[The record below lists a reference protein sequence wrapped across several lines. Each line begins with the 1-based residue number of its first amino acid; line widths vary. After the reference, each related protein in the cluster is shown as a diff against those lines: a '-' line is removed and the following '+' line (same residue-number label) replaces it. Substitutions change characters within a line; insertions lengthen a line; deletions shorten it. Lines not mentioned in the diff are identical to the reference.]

1 VREAQA
7 ELLIVHRAASGERPS
22 MTTLVAL
29 ATAPTSAQSPGATAS
44 VVKVSSDCHMML
56 VARPYRLSCALHE
69 RSCGDAAAFDQAREA
84 SMQITHFIRV
94 VAFAICG
101 AIATGA
107 QAADISGAGATFPFP
122 IYAKWADS
130 YKKETGNGL
139 NYQSIG
145 SGAGIKQIR
154 AKTVTFGATD
164 APLEAKDLDKDG
176 LAQWPMVM
184 GGIVMVVN
192 IPGVKPGEL
201 VLDGPTVAQIYM
213 GKITKWNDP
222 AVKKLNP
229 KLDLPDLAIANIH
242 RADGSGTTFNFT
254 YYLSSVSPD
263 WSSSIGK
270 ATTVEW
276 PSGIGAKGNDGVA
289 NNVATTAGAIGYVEF
304 AYAEQNKLTYASM
317 INQAGK
323 TVQPTMDAFQAA
335 AANADW
341 SAPGFYQ
348 ILANQPGDGSWPM
361 TAATFILMYKTPVNV
376 AASNDALQ
384 FFKWAYAKG
393 DKMAQDLDYI
403 PMPDKVKNLVGAM
416 WDKDIQQK

>member
-1 VREAQA
+1 MFFKS
-7 ELLIVHRAASGERPS
+7 II
-22 MTTLVAL
+22 
-29 ATAPTSAQSPGATAS
+29 
-44 VVKVSSDCHMML
+44 
-56 VARPYRLSCALHE
+56 
-69 RSCGDAAAFDQAREA
+69 AAAA
-84 SMQITHFIRV
+84 MI
-94 VAFAICG
+94 G
-101 AIATGA
+101 AITVAC
-107 QAADISGAGATFPFP
+107 AADISGAGATFPFP

-130 YKKETGNGL
+130 YKKDTGNGL

-222 AVKKLNP
+222 AIKKLNP
-229 KLDLPDLAIANIH
+229 SVNLPDLAIANIH

-254 YYLSSVSPD
+254 YYLSAVSPE
-263 WSSSIGK
+263 WESSIGK

-289 NNVATTAGAIGYVEF
+289 NNVATTPGAIGYVEF
-304 AYAEQNKLTYASM
+304 AYAEQNKLTFTSM
-317 INQAGK
+317 VNKAGK
-323 TVQPTMDAFQAA
+323 TVAPTMDAFQAA
-335 AANADW
+335 AANANW
-341 SAPGFYQ
+341 SVPGFYQ
-348 ILANQPGDGSWPM
+348 ILADQPGDESWPM
-361 TAATFILMYKTPVNV
+361 TAATFILMYKKPANV
-376 AASNDALQ
+376 AASNDALE
-384 FFKWAYAKG
+384 FFKWAYEKG

-403 PMPDKVKNLVGAM
+403 PMPDNVKKLVEAM
-416 WDKDIQQK
+416 WNKDIQQK

>member
-1 VREAQA
+1 MFFKS
-7 ELLIVHRAASGERPS
+7 II
-22 MTTLVAL
+22 
-29 ATAPTSAQSPGATAS
+29 
-44 VVKVSSDCHMML
+44 
-56 VARPYRLSCALHE
+56 
-69 RSCGDAAAFDQAREA
+69 AAAAL
-84 SMQITHFIRV
+84 I
-94 VAFAICG
+94 G
-101 AIATGA
+101 AITVAC
-107 QAADISGAGATFPFP
+107 AADISGAGATFPFP

-130 YKKETGNGL
+130 YKKDTGNGL

-222 AVKKLNP
+222 AIKKLNP
-229 KLDLPDLAIANIH
+229 SLNLPDLAIANIH

-254 YYLSSVSPD
+254 YYLSAVSPE
-263 WSSSIGK
+263 WESSIGK

-289 NNVATTAGAIGYVEF
+289 NNVATTPGAIGYVEF
-304 AYAEQNKLTYASM
+304 AYAEQNKLTFTSM
-317 INQAGK
+317 VNKAGK
-323 TVQPTMDAFQAA
+323 TVAPTMDAFQAA
-335 AANADW
+335 AANANW
-341 SAPGFYQ
+341 SVPGFYQ
-348 ILANQPGDGSWPM
+348 ILADQPGDDSWPM
-361 TAATFILMYKTPVNV
+361 TAATFILMYKKPANV
-376 AASNDALQ
+376 AASNDALE
-384 FFKWAYAKG
+384 FFKWAYEKG

-403 PMPDKVKNLVGAM
+403 PMPDNVKKLVEAM